1 MLMYIVSFRVQI
13 LIATRKAESSKNL
26 AFLASH
32 KTCRRLVTSCDW
44 DTIEAQ
50 FHQISTLDQ
59 HYIPFNGETSPK
71 MEGLQMGRSFSN
83 LHFRPLSSNDF
94 LNMTFLACHTNRFWT
109 SSRLNFAMAGSS
121 LSTVTLR
128 AALTGMILA
137 EKEVGGPSHDDRLR
151 KRSVGSKMTKNWVV
165 VSNIFI
171 FPSLPREMIQFDEH
185 VFQMG

>member
-1 MLMYIVSFRVQI
+1 MVRHPQKWKAWKWAEASPTYILYHDLPTIFWTWHFLRVTKSV
-13 LIATRKAESSKNL
+13 L
-26 AFLASH
+26 
-32 KTCRRLVTSCDW
+32 
-44 DTIEAQ
+44 
-50 FHQISTLDQ
+50 
-59 HYIPFNGETSPK
+59 
-71 MEGLQMGRSFSN
+71 
-83 LHFRPLSSNDF
+83 
-94 LNMTFLACHTNRFWT
+94 T
-109 SSRLNFAMAGSS
+109 SSRRNFAMAGSS

-185 VFQMG
+185 VFQMGWNHQKNMEKFGELGFSNIKKVEASFGWSLSGPVLRHCGKSSVVGDVSTFEYSGEEV

>member
-1 MLMYIVSFRVQI
+1 
-13 LIATRKAESSKNL
+13 
-26 AFLASH
+26 
-32 KTCRRLVTSCDW
+32 
-44 DTIEAQ
+44 
-50 FHQISTLDQ
+50 
-59 HYIPFNGETSPK
+59 
-71 MEGLQMGRSFSN
+71 
-83 LHFRPLSSNDF
+83 
-94 LNMTFLACHTNRFWT
+94 LNMTFLACHQKRFWT